1 MRKIIKIV
9 CMISFGALMM
19 SASSSLASGVLRM
32 STTTSTENSGLL
44 AVLNPVFEARHN
56 IKLEVIAVGTGK
68 ALAMGAQGDVDVVFV
83 HAPVAEL
90 KYVKSGDF
98 IDRTA
103 VMHNDFV
110 LIGSAN
116 DPATLATAKTV
127 EEALQRIADV
137 GATFISR
144 GDDSGTHKKERIL
157 WKKSGVKPAGDWY
170 VEVGQGMGAV
180 LNIANEK
187 QAYALTDRGTQI
199 AFADKVSLKIAF
211 EGDDAL
217 FNPYHVMAVNPEKHK
232 GVQYELALKYIQ
244 FVTSKEGQDI
254 IAGFRKADQQLFY
267 PDAQ

>member
-1 MRKIIKIV
+1 MRKIIKTVWI
-9 CMISFGALMM
+9 ISLSALAMA
-19 SASSSLASGVLRM
+19 ASSSLAADVLRM

-44 AVLNPVFEARHN
+44 SVLNPAFEVQHD

-68 ALAMGAQGDVDVVFV
+68 ALRMGVQGDVDVVFV
-83 HAPVAEL
+83 HAPGAEL
-90 KYVKSGDF
+90 KYIKSGDF
-98 IDRTA
+98 IDRKA

-116 DPATLATAKTV
+116 DPARLASAKTV
-127 EEALQRIADV
+127 EEALQRVAHV
-137 GATFISR
+137 EASFISR
-144 GDDSGTHKKERIL
+144 GDDSGTHKKERVL
-157 WKKSGVKPAGDWY
+157 WEKAGVKPVGDWY

-199 AFADKVSLKIAF
+199 AFADKVSLKVLF
-211 EGDDAL
+211 EGDDTL

-232 GVQYELALKYIQ
+232 GVQYDLATKYIQ

-254 IAGFRKADQQLFY
+254 IASFRTGGQQLFY
-267 PDAQ
+267 PNAQ